1 MVATLGPHSTADE
14 ALRGHHLRG
23 RVAVVTGASSGIGV
37 ETVRVLASAG
47 AEVVL
52 AVRNVPAGTR
62 VAAELRRRLPG
73 ADLMVEALD
82 LSDLGSVR
90 AFAERYRASGRPLH
104 LLVANAGIMG
114 VPQAE
119 TAQGFELQVGTNH
132 LGHFALVQALLPVL
146 QASAPARIVV
156 VASDAHRRAQPER
169 LLASLRG
176 QPFAYS
182 PMGVYGD
189 SKLANI
195 LFAKGLAP
203 RLPEGVEAFAL
214 HPGVI
219 ATPLARKMGWP
230 GLMFIAYGK
239 TLGRFFLKSVA
250 EGAATTIYA
259 ATAPELEG
267 SSGAYLADCHL
278 TRPRAP
284 ALDPSLRDEVWRL
297 SEACLAR
304 AHL

>member
-1 MVATLGPHSTADE
+1 MPQLGPHTTAEE
-14 ALRGHHLRG
+14 ALRGQNLG
-23 RVAVVTGASSGIGV
+23 GQVAVVTGASSGIGV
-37 ETVRVLASAG
+37 ETTRVLAAAG

-52 AVRNVPAGTR
+52 AVRNLAAGAR
-62 VAAELRRRLPG
+62 VAADVRRRLP
-73 ADLMVEALD
+73 AAQLVVEALD
-82 LSDLGSVR
+82 LSDLRSVR
-90 AFAERYRASGRPLH
+90 AFAERYRASGRALH
-104 LLVANAGIMG
+104 LLIANAGIMG
-114 VPQAE
+114 VPQGQ

-156 VASDAHRRAQPER
+156 VASDAHRRAEPER
-169 LLASLRG
+169 LLASLRD
-176 QPFAYS
+176 QPFAYV

-195 LFAKGLAP
+195 LFAKGLAT
-203 RLPEGVEAFAL
+203 RLPAGVEVFSL

-219 ATPLARKMGWP
+219 ATPLARKMGLP
-230 GLMFIAYGK
+230 GRIFIAWGK
-239 TLGRFFLKSVA
+239 TLGRFFIKSVA

-267 SSGAYLADCHL
+267 ASGAYLADCRL
-278 TRPRAP
+278 TRPRPP

-297 SEACLAR
+297 SEASLAR